1 MLEAKKD
8 LFLYKNVL
16 SYFHKIILI
25 IFLFEIIIIIRIKNE
40 YNEIFDSNK
49 TEDLFLKKSQLN
61 LFENKIEDEFKL
73 NGRVN
78 LNAIEASLSFGR
90 KWKKYNFHSHEIN
103 VGSSLDPNFIFETI
117 ITTASVMAS
126 QKSSTKLRLHFSVV
140 KKFKAKHMLKI
151 YYLRSRIREDVEF
164 NFYNASRVEIELPSI
179 SDRGPGLTAKLLLPQ
194 LLDNNIKKLILIDN
208 GDVLVLKD
216 LSIMYHWDMKNNIYM
231 GAPDIG
237 SRFYGKIS
245 QKKIDVYIN
254 VGHYLIDIQKVKKKN
269 MYNLFLKYKNVYG
282 PPFAEQYLINDIAS
296 GEIGYLPI
304 EFGLVQPFVN
314 DKLFFNKRKN
324 PIFKS
329 FNLTLLSNTSNYIPK
344 TYVEFLYQS
353 YDPVLVHGW
362 YGKWVKGKGM
372 NIYRKLCQYFI
383 ELSGMKKEICK
394 KLPGFCQ
401 KE

>member
-1 MLEAKKD
+1 
-8 LFLYKNVL
+8 
-16 SYFHKIILI
+16 
-25 IFLFEIIIIIRIKNE
+25 
-40 YNEIFDSNK
+40 
-49 TEDLFLKKSQLN
+49 
-61 LFENKIEDEFKL
+61 
-73 NGRVN
+73 
-78 LNAIEASLSFGR
+78 
-90 KWKKYNFHSHEIN
+90 
-103 VGSSLDPNFIFETI
+103 
-117 ITTASVMAS
+117 
-126 QKSSTKLRLHFSVV
+126 
-140 KKFKAKHMLKI
+140 
-151 YYLRSRIREDVEF
+151 
-164 NFYNASRVEIELPSI
+164 
-179 SDRGPGLTAKLLLPQ
+179 
-194 LLDNNIKKLILIDN
+194 
-208 GDVLVLKD
+208 
-216 LSIMYHWDMKNNIYM
+216 
-231 GAPDIG
+231 
-237 SRFYGKIS
+237 
-245 QKKIDVYIN
+245 
-254 VGHYLIDIQKVKKKN
+254 